1 VGAVLAV
8 VAAVLNAAA
17 SVLQRKAARDEPE
30 DRSFSIGLLFDLVR
44 RPSWLAGI
52 ACVIVGFLVQAVALT
67 LAGVAVVQPLLVAE
81 LPFTVLLAAWAFGA
95 RPGVR
100 EWTAIAVLAAG
111 LVLVVVALAPRGGDP
126 VAVPGWTWALGSAG
140 VAVLVGGTVA
150 AGRATTGSPRAGW
163 LGVATGTA
171 FGYVAVLVAAV
182 GAIAGREG
190 ASGVLTAWQTWAVVV
205 VGPLSFFLL
214 QTALQAGSLVASQP
228 GFTLMNPLVATA
240 WGVVVFGEQVR
251 GGAWYAMAAAGGA
264 ALVLGT
270 FVLVHSPLLGGQ
282 DDQDDPDDPDDPD
295 TPGDGGDR
303 GEETAA
309 AR

>member
-1 VGAVLAV
+1 MGAVLAV

-17 SVLQRKAARDEPE
+17 SVLQRKAAREEPE
-30 DRSFSIGLLFDLVR
+30 EREFSIGLLFDLVR
-44 RPSWLAGI
+44 RPVWLGGI
-52 ACVIVGFLVQAVALT
+52 ACVITGFLVQAVALT
-67 LAGVAVVQPLLVAE
+67 LAGVAVVQPMLVAE

-100 EWTAIAVLAAG
+100 EWTAIGVLAAG
-111 LVLVVVALAPRGGDP
+111 LVLVVVALAPTGGDP
-126 VAVPGWTWALGSAG
+126 VAVSGWTWVVGSAV
-140 VAVLVGGTVA
+140 VAVVVGATVA
-150 AGRATTGSPRAGW
+150 AGRGTTGSARAGW
-163 LGVATGTA
+163 LGIGTGTA

-182 GAIAGREG
+182 GAIAGRAG
-190 ASGVLTAWQTWAVVV
+190 VHGVLTAWQTWAVVV

-228 GFTLMNPLVATA
+228 GFTLANPLLATA
-240 WGVVVFGEQVR
+240 WGVVVYGEQVR

-270 FVLVHSPLLGGQ
+270 FVLVRSPLLS
-282 DDQDDPDDPDDPD
+282 D
-295 TPGDGGDR
+295 GDR
-303 GEETAA
+303 DDDRDDAAPA